1 MEAHTTQAVKL
12 HDKTFVPY
20 LSENQIREAV
30 LKLAKELNEDYRGK
44 NPLFVA
50 VLNGVFMF
58 ASDLMKELCL
68 DCEISFVKVA
78 SYEGTHTTGT
88 VRELIGLG
96 DSIKGRHLII
106 LEDIVDTGT
115 TLYQVLPG
123 LLDQQP
129 ASLEIATLLFKPE
142 AIKYDLPL
150 KYVGME
156 IPQGFIVGYGLDYD
170 GLGRNLRAIYKVA
183 K

>member
-20 LSENQIREAV
+20 LSEEEIREAV
-30 LKLAKELNEDYRGK
+30 LKVAKGLNEDYRDK
-44 NPLFVA
+44 NPLIIA
-50 VLNGVFMF
+50 ILNGVFMF
-58 ASDLMKELCL
+58 AADLMKELCL
-68 DCEISFVKVA
+68 DVEIGFVKVA

-88 VRELIGLG
+88 VRELIGIG
-96 DSIKGRHLII
+96 DDIKGRHVII

-115 TLYQVLPG
+115 TLHQVLPG
-123 LLDQQP
+123 LLNQQP
-129 ASLEIATLLFKPE
+129 ASLEIATLLFKPQ
-142 AIKYDLPL
+142 AIQYELPL
-150 KYVGME
+150 KYIGLE

-170 GLGRNLRAIYKVA
+170 GLGRNLRSIYKVA